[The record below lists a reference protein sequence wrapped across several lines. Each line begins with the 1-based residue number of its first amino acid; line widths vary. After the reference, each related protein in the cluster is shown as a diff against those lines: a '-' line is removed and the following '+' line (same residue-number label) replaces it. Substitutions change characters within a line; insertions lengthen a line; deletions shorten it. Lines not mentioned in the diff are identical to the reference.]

1 MHQLTHNTTGDCS
14 MNSAKNTS
22 SQHVVYKNCCF
33 CFCFDIQ
40 KNICT
45 SHVFF
50 RKFNGQYL
58 VILWVNWFK
67 NESFWKRFTCKYVAL
82 LLPDSSLIVA
92 LSWSLVP
99 IGTAWSTGISL
110 ARSTVRPLPPSS
122 DLGDA
127 SRYRAT
133 SYSKVPGDS
142 CTTPETLAAGG
153 LQENKN

>member
-1 MHQLTHNTTGDCS
+1 M
-14 MNSAKNTS
+14 
-22 SQHVVYKNCCF
+22 
-33 CFCFDIQ
+33 
-40 KNICT
+40 
-45 SHVFF
+45 
-50 RKFNGQYL
+50 
-58 VILWVNWFK
+58 
-67 NESFWKRFTCKYVAL
+67 AL